1 MHDLDAVLLV
11 FFLIFLCLL
20 LPTPHDVSRGMG
32 SVVYIV
38 CVCVC
43 VCVCSHSQQI
53 LTIYC
58 NVLEAE
64 RSKIKVTG
72 SKCQIHF
79 WRIWSAGVGRRD
91 LRFSS
96 AQLSSR

>member
-11 FFLIFLCLL
+11 FFLNFFYVCYYLL
-20 LPTPHDVSRGMG
+20 RMTLVAAWVVSFT
-32 SVVYIV
+32 S
-38 CVCVC
+38 CVC